1 MHHDETMHTHEHTH
15 ADGST
20 HTHEHTHPHDHDHP
34 HTHDHGCDEHAC
46 SGCSGCSGCADPKQE
61 LMALMKYMVGHNT
74 AHANELAQLRGDE
87 TPSFAIR
94 TSFCRSIRAIRPHSG
109 RRF

>member
-46 SGCSGCSGCADPKQE
+46 AACSGCADPKQE
-61 LMALMKYMVGHNT
+61 LMALMKYMIV
-74 AHANELAQLRGDE
+74 LQPYRPIQLNMM
-87 TPSFAIR
+87 AVM
-94 TSFCRSIRAIRPHSG
+94 TSLTFK
-109 RRF
+109 